1 MSIIPKNT
9 RILLA
14 EDDVNLGFL
23 LVEFLEANGYQVK
36 LYRNG
41 LSALKGYKANHFDF
55 GILDIMLPEMDGF
68 SLAEAIRE
76 KDSEIPLI
84 FLSARSMRED
94 KIRGFRIGV
103 DDYITKP
110 FDEEE
115 LLCRIEAI
123 MNRVRPGNVNN
134 GTNKN
139 DTAID
144 IGNYRF
150 DPANQML
157 AIDERMQRLTL
168 KESKV
173 LCKLGLSKNKLVK
186 REDIMTD
193 IWGEADYYKGRSL
206 DVFISKIRSYLKYDS
221 SIRITTI
228 PTVGYILEEKSPPA
242 V

>member
-1 MSIIPKNT
+1 MIATKNT

-23 LVEFLEANGYQVK
+23 LVEFLEANGYEVK
-36 LYRNG
+36 LYRDG
-41 LSALKGYKANHFDF
+41 LSALKAYNAYHFDF

-76 KDSEIPLI
+76 INSEIPLI

-123 MNRVRPGNVNN
+123 MNRVRPGSVSN
-134 GTNKN
+134 GTGGNN
-139 DTAID
+139 PVIN

-150 DPANQML
+150 EPANQLL
-157 AIDERMQRLTL
+157 AINEKMQRLTL

-186 REDIMTD
+186 REDIMTE

-206 DVFISKIRSYLKYDS
+206 DVFISKIRQYLKHDT

-228 PTVGYILEEKSPPA
+228 PTVGYILEEKRLPP